1 MRAQVVEIFSRGLG
15 MWLPGHVLE
24 TDENLAP
31 DGASTYLECKVSFK
45 DGTKRGTKYVSAEDR
60 RAMRWCMSAWLQ
72 DYHLS
77 EYAPALRDEGYGV
90 HPGACARVA
99 VAVEARRAGTGGLT
113 RGDGDGV
120 HATRTRGAGFLCAV
134 PSSEIGAL
142 CETLRMKKPH
152 ARLFRQALAEL
163 TEPRE
168 PPPSAVS
175 GSSAMHDVCMI
186 ASAARGGAVR
196 GAP

>member
-1 MRAQVVEIFSRGLG
+1 VRARARLGCIRAQVVEIFSRGLG

-99 VAVEARRAGTGGLT
+99 VV
-113 RGDGDGV
+113 
-120 HATRTRGAGFLCAV
+120 
-134 PSSEIGAL
+134 
-142 CETLRMKKPH
+142 
-152 ARLFRQALAEL
+152 
-163 TEPRE
+163 
-168 PPPSAVS
+168 VS
-175 GSSAMHDVCMI
+175 G
-186 ASAARGGAVR
+186 
-196 GAP
+196 